1 MLTINL
7 LLIAFLIV
15 ATAFF
20 VATEFAI
27 VKLRPSRVDQLVME
41 GRKNALAVQKV
52 VSNLDGYL
60 SACQLG
66 ITLTA
71 IGLGVLGKPTIES
84 IISPFLTPYLPEQV
98 VAVLSFVIAYSLV
111 TFLHVVVGEL
121 APKTVAIQKAEAVS
135 LLCAKPI
142 IWFYKLMYPAIWVL
156 NGSAALLVRS
166 FGMKPTKEHEESH
179 SEEELRIIL
188 TESYESGKI
197 NQSEYGYVSNIFAFD
212 EMLAREIMVPR
223 TDMSCLHKEYTLEQN
238 LRIMKE
244 EQYTRFPVI
253 SQNKDHIIGMINTKE
268 FFLNYADD
276 PNLDISKLIR
286 PFLTVSEATPVKDLL
301 KKMQKQRTHIAILI
315 DEYGGTS
322 GMVTIEDILEEIV
335 GEIRDEFDAEEKA
348 EIEIVEENSHV
359 IVDGKVLL
367 SEVNDLLNAN
377 INEEELDTI
386 GGWLYSQNPTLKEG
400 IQWQY
405 DDLVFTIRKKDKHR
419 IRKIEIQKA
428 VEVPT
433 RELQDVT

>member
-52 VSNLDGYL
+52 ISNLDGYL

-71 IGLGVLGKPTIES
+71 IGLGVLGKPTVETILGPVLQ
-84 IISPFLTPYLPEQV
+84 PFLPEQV
-98 VAVLSFVIAYSLV
+98 VAILSFVIAYSIV

-135 LLCAKPI
+135 MLCAKPI
-142 IWFYKLMYPAIWVL
+142 IWFYKLMYPAIWLL

-188 TESYESGKI
+188 AESYQSGKI
-197 NQSEYGYVSNIFAFD
+197 NQSEYGYVRNIFAFD
-212 EMLAREIMVPR
+212 ELLAREIMVPR
-223 TDMSCLHKEYTLEQN
+223 TDMSCLHLEYPLEQN
-238 LRIMKE
+238 LQIIKE
-244 EQYTRFPVI
+244 EQYTRFPVV
-253 SQNKDHIIGMINTKE
+253 SQNKDQIVGMIHTKE
-268 FFLNYADD
+268 FFLKYADE
-276 PNLDISKLIR
+276 PNLDITTLIR
-286 PFLTVSEATPVKDLL
+286 PFLTVSEAMPVKDLL
-301 KKMQKQRTHIAILI
+301 KKMQKQGTHIAILV

-335 GEIRDEFDAEEKA
+335 GEIRDEFDNEEKA
-348 EIEIVEENSHV
+348 EIEIMEQKNHV

-367 SEVNDLLNAN
+367 SEVNDLLDVH
-377 INEEELDTI
+377 IDEDKLDTI
-386 GGWLYSQNPTLKEG
+386 GGWLYSKNPNLKEG
-400 IQWQY
+400 VQWHY
-405 DDLVFTIRKKDKHR
+405 EKLVFTIRKKEKHR
-419 IRKIEIQKA
+419 IRKIEIRKTDHHPVHQPLEA
-428 VEVPT
+428 
-433 RELQDVT
+433 

>member
-1 MLTINL
+1 MNL
-7 LLIAFLIV
+7 LLIAFLIF

-20 VATEFAI
+20 VATVFAI

-41 GRKNALAVQKV
+41 GRKNAFAVQKV

-84 IISPFLTPYLPEQV
+84 IISPFLTPFLPEQV

-166 FGMKPTKEHEESH
+166 FGMKSTKEHEESH

-188 TESYESGKI
+188 TESYESDKI

-223 TDMSCLHKEYTLEQN
+223 TDMS
-238 LRIMKE
+238 
-244 EQYTRFPVI
+244 
-253 SQNKDHIIGMINTKE
+253 
-268 FFLNYADD
+268 
-276 PNLDISKLIR
+276 
-286 PFLTVSEATPVKDLL
+286 
-301 KKMQKQRTHIAILI
+301 
-315 DEYGGTS
+315 
-322 GMVTIEDILEEIV
+322 
-335 GEIRDEFDAEEKA
+335 
-348 EIEIVEENSHV
+348 
-359 IVDGKVLL
+359 
-367 SEVNDLLNAN
+367 
-377 INEEELDTI
+377 
-386 GGWLYSQNPTLKEG
+386 
-400 IQWQY
+400 
-405 DDLVFTIRKKDKHR
+405 
-419 IRKIEIQKA
+419 
-428 VEVPT
+428 
-433 RELQDVT
+433 

>member
-1 MLTINL
+1 LLTINL

-41 GRKNALAVQKV
+41 GRKNALNVQKV
-52 VSNLDGYL
+52 ISNLDGYL

-71 IGLGVLGKPTIES
+71 IGLGVLGKPTVETILGPVLQ
-84 IISPFLTPYLPEQV
+84 PFLPEQV
-98 VAVLSFVIAYSLV
+98 VAILSFVIAYSIV

-135 LLCAKPI
+135 MLCAKPI
-142 IWFYKLMYPAIWVL
+142 IWFYKLMYPAIWLL

-188 TESYESGKI
+188 AESYQSGKI
-197 NQSEYGYVSNIFAFD
+197 NQSEYGYVRNIFAFD
-212 EMLAREIMVPR
+212 ELLAREIMVPR
-223 TDMSCLHKEYTLEQN
+223 TDMSCLHLEYPLEQN
-238 LRIMKE
+238 LQIIKE
-244 EQYTRFPVI
+244 EQYTRFPVV
-253 SQNKDHIIGMINTKE
+253 SQNKDQIVGMIHTKE
-268 FFLNYADD
+268 FFLKYADE
-276 PNLDISKLIR
+276 PNLDIATLIR
-286 PFLTVSEATPVKDLL
+286 PFLTVSEAMPVKDLL
-301 KKMQKQRTHIAILI
+301 KKMQKQGTHIAILV

-335 GEIRDEFDAEEKA
+335 GEIRDEFDNEEKA
-348 EIEIVEENSHV
+348 EIEIMEQKNHV

-367 SEVNDLLNAN
+367 SEVNDLLDVH
-377 INEEELDTI
+377 IDEDKLDTI
-386 GGWLYSQNPTLKEG
+386 GGWLYSQNPNLKEG
-400 IQWQY
+400 VQWHY
-405 DDLVFTIRKKDKHR
+405 EKLVFTIRKKEKHR
-419 IRKIEIQKA
+419 IRKIEIRKTDHHPVHQPLEA
-428 VEVPT
+428 
-433 RELQDVT
+433 

>member
-1 MLTINL
+1 MNL
-7 LLIAFLIV
+7 LLIAFLIF

-27 VKLRPSRVDQLVME
+27 VKLRPSRVDQMVME

-52 VSNLDGYL
+52 ISNLDGYL

-71 IGLGVLGKPTIES
+71 IGLGVLGKPTIET
-84 IISPFLTPYLPEQV
+84 ILTPVLEPFLPEQV
-98 VAVLSFVIAYSLV
+98 VAILSFLIAYSIV

-121 APKTVAIQKAEAVS
+121 APKTVAIQKAEGVS

-142 IWFYKLMYPAIWVL
+142 IWFYKMMYPAIWLL

-188 TESYESGKI
+188 AESYESGKI
-197 NQSEYGYVSNIFAFD
+197 NKSEYGYVSNIFAFD
-212 EMLAREIMVPR
+212 ELLAREIMVPR
-223 TDMSCLHKEYTLEQN
+223 TDMVCLHQEFSLEQN
-238 LRIMKE
+238 MRIIKE
-244 EQYTRFPVI
+244 EQYTRFPIV
-253 SQNKDHIIGMINTKE
+253 SQNKDHIVGMIHTKE
-268 FFLNYADD
+268 FFLKYADN
-276 PNLDISKLIR
+276 PNLELSQLIR

-301 KKMQKQRTHIAILI
+301 KKMQKQGTHIAILL

-335 GEIRDEFDAEEKA
+335 GEIRDEFDADEKA
-348 EIEIVEENSHV
+348 EIEIMEENSHV

-367 SEVNDLLNAN
+367 SEVNDLLDAS
-377 INEEELDTI
+377 IDEEQLDTI
-386 GGWLYSQNPTLKEG
+386 GGWLYSQNPSLKEG
-400 IQWQY
+400 IGWRHES
-405 DDLVFTIRKKDKHR
+405 LVFTIRKKDKHR
-419 IRKIEIQKA
+419 IRKIEIKKIEHQP
-428 VEVPT
+428 EQ
-433 RELQDVT
+433 ELLQVN

>member
-52 VSNLDGYL
+52 ISNLDGYL

-71 IGLGVLGKPTIES
+71 IGLGVLGKPTVETILGPVLQ
-84 IISPFLTPYLPEQV
+84 PFLPEQV
-98 VAVLSFVIAYSLV
+98 VAILSFVIAYSIV

-135 LLCAKPI
+135 MLCAKPI
-142 IWFYKLMYPAIWVL
+142 IWFYKLMYPAIWLL
-156 NGSAALLVRS
+156 NGSAAILVRS

-188 TESYESGKI
+188 AESYQSGKI
-197 NQSEYGYVSNIFAFD
+197 NQSEYGYVRNIFAFD
-212 EMLAREIMVPR
+212 ELLAREIMVPR
-223 TDMSCLHKEYTLEQN
+223 TDMSCLHLEYPLEQN
-238 LRIMKE
+238 LRIIKD
-244 EQYTRFPVI
+244 EQYTRFPVV
-253 SQNKDHIIGMINTKE
+253 SQNKDHIVGMIHTKE
-268 FFLNYADD
+268 FFLQYADN
-276 PNLDISKLIR
+276 PNLDIATLIR
-286 PFLTVSEATPVKDLL
+286 PFLTVSEAMPVKDLL
-301 KKMQKQRTHIAILI
+301 KKMQKQGTHIAILV

-335 GEIRDEFDAEEKA
+335 GEIRDEFDNEEKA
-348 EIEIVEENSHV
+348 EIEIMEQKNHV

-367 SEVNDLLNAN
+367 SEVNDLLDVH
-377 INEEELDTI
+377 IDEDKLDTI

-400 IQWQY
+400 VQWQY
-405 DDLVFTIRKKDKHR
+405 DKLVFTIRKKEKHR
-419 IRKIEIQKA
+419 IRKIEIRKTDHQLVHQPLEA
-428 VEVPT
+428 
-433 RELQDVT
+433 